1 MKTFVT
7 GYHQTQFGELWN
19 RSLFDL
25 AQEAVH
31 GVLKKTLLEHD
42 QIDAIF
48 FANMLGGVLENNLHG
63 GSKIAEFL
71 HIHVP
76 VYRIESACASGGAAF
91 QLANTYLQSNSK
103 KTVLVVGAEKMT
115 DVSPEE
121 ITEALMSA
129 ASGEEQESGLTF
141 PGLYAMMA
149 RAYMDKY
156 GYTRKN
162 LAAVSV
168 KNHKHAMLN
177 PNAQF
182 HREITEQQV
191 LGSAIIADPLH
202 ILDCSPVTDGAAA
215 VIVSN
220 NPDIVKKNNAVR
232 IISSIATSDTI
243 SLLNRSSLT
252 SIKATRIAAEKA
264 FTESKLRRADISV
277 AEIHDCFSIAE
288 ILAMEDLGFWKKGE
302 AGKRMADYETMVGS
316 GGNLVVNT
324 SGGLKAA
331 GHPVGATGIKQ
342 IGELYEQLIHQ
353 AGNRQITN
361 VKYGLAHNVG
371 GSGGTAIVSILGV

>member
-1 MKTFVT
+1 MNTFVI

-19 RSLFDL
+19 KSLFDL

-31 GVLKKTLLEHD
+31 GVLKKTQLEHS

-71 HIHVP
+71 HVHIP

-91 QLANTYLQSNSK
+91 QLAHTYLQSGSK

-121 ITEALMSA
+121 ISEALISA

-149 RAYMDKY
+149 RAYMDEY
-156 GYTRKN
+156 GYTHKH
-162 LAAVSV
+162 LAPVSV
-168 KNHKHAMLN
+168 KNHKHAALN

-182 HREITEQQV
+182 HREITEQDV
-191 LGSAIIADPLH
+191 LNSAMIADPLH
-202 ILDCSPVTDGAAA
+202 ILDCSPITDGAAA
-215 VIVSN
+215 VVVSN
-220 NPDIVKKNNAVR
+220 DSNVVKKNKSAH
-232 IISSIATSDTI
+232 ILSSHVASDTI
-243 SLLNRSSLT
+243 SLLNRSSLS
-252 SIKATRIAAEKA
+252 SIKATQIAAENA
-264 FTESKLRRADISV
+264 FSEAKLQRKDISV
-277 AEIHDCFSIAE
+277 SEVHDCFSIAE

-302 AGKRMADYETMVGS
+302 GGKRISQYETMIGS

-331 GHPVGATGIKQ
+331 GHPIGATGIKQ
-342 IGELYEQLIHQ
+342 IGELYEQLTHQ
-353 AGNRQITN
+353 ADNRQILHA
-361 VKYGLAHNVG
+361 KYGLAHNVG
-371 GSGGTAIVSILGV
+371 GSGGTAVVTILGN